1 MAGQP
6 QKTLFGH
13 PVGLYVLFSSELWER
28 FSFYGMRGLLVLYMT
43 KALMY
48 DKDFAYGTYG
58 AYIGFVYAT
67 PFIGGML
74 ADRFLGYRRAIL
86 LGGSLM
92 FLGHIAMAVEQRW
105 FFYGAMALL
114 VAGNGFF
121 KPNISALVGKLY
133 EREDP
138 RRDSAFT
145 IFYMGINLGA
155 GLAPLL
161 CGAIGELYGWHWGF
175 SLAAVGMAI
184 GLTVFWFGGRYL
196 GPHGYPPRP
205 EAFRETVVS
214 IPKTVLLGLGIAA
227 FLPATTFLFTQ
238 PDWVEIG
245 VYIIGPIFL
254 AYILFKAFTCPAR
267 DRDRL
272 IVAIVLALFS
282 IVFWACFEQ
291 AGSSMTIFADE
302 QVNRVIFGWEIPAST
317 LLAINPW
324 FIVLLGIPFSILWA
338 YLGKRDRDPSAPF
351 KFALGLVQLAIGFV
365 MLVIAAEQAKHGK
378 APLAWL
384 ILAYFFHTTGELCTS
399 PVGLSAM
406 TRLAPEHLTG
416 LMMGFWFFC
425 AAFAG
430 VFSGVIAKFTT
441 GEGDVGSVFLTLVWV
456 GLAGGALMAMLTPLL
471 KRLQHEGE

>member
-1 MAGQP
+1 VAQSE
-6 QKTLFGH
+6 KTLFGH
-13 PVGLYVLFSSELWER
+13 PVGLFVLFSSELWER
-28 FSFYGMRGLLVLYMT
+28 FSFYGMRGLLVLYMV
-43 KALMY
+43 KALQY
-48 DKDFAYGTYG
+48 DQEFAYGTYG
-58 AYIGFVYAT
+58 AYLGFVYAT

-86 LGGSLM
+86 LGGTLM
-92 FLGHIAMAVEQRW
+92 LFGHLAMAVEQKW

-145 IFYMGINLGA
+145 IFYMGINIGA
-155 GLAPLL
+155 GLAPIV
-161 CGAIGELYGWHWGF
+161 CGVLGERVGWHWGF
-175 SLAAVGMAI
+175 SVAAIGMAI
-184 GLTVFWFGGRYL
+184 GLGVFWWGSQFL
-196 GPHGYPPRP
+196 GSHGFPPRP
-205 EAFRETVVS
+205 EAMRESIVG
-214 IPKTVLLGLGIAA
+214 IPKTVVLGLGIAA
-227 FLPATTFLFTQ
+227 FLPFATVLFTK
-238 PDWVEIG
+238 PHMVETG

-254 AYILFKAFTCPAR
+254 IYVLFKAFTCTKR
-267 DRDRL
+267 DRDRIL
-272 IVAIVLALFS
+272 VAIVLALFS

-302 QVNRVIFGWEIPAST
+302 QVNRTIFGWEIPASV

-324 FIVLLGIPFSILWA
+324 FIVLLGIPFSILWSK
-338 YLGKRDRDPSAPF
+338 LGKMNRDPSAPF
-351 KFALGLVQLAIGFV
+351 KFALGLIQLAIGFV

-378 APLAWL
+378 AHLAWL

-406 TRLAPEHLTG
+406 TRLAPPNLTG

-430 VFSGVIAKFTT
+430 VFSGVIARFTA
-441 GEGDVGSVFLTLVWV
+441 GEGDVGNVFLTLVYV
-456 GLAGGALMAMLTPLL
+456 GIGGGVIMALLTPLL
-471 KRLQHEGE
+471 KKLQHQHEA